1 MGLLGL
7 TSLLDKPDP
16 EVLNKGSIDMSKN
29 ANKSLSKPTP
39 MLSYKVDWLA
49 FTVPCKNLDF
59 KITIKKFL
67 DFWGYDLGLF
77 EAIPG
82 RYFYNSG
89 YTIGYYFNIFY
100 NDPAKEISKNSSM
113 TVNFQL
119 TGNGCTDLGYHLEE
133 LLDSKD
139 YEANWLYLFEWLEK
153 MNCKITR
160 CDLALDDFTGCC
172 SFETMIENHLKKGFY
187 RSVKKTYSISRGA
200 DQKQNSRGLTIYVG
214 KMPAGGAGSAGVV
227 YARFYKKLD
236 EFREK
241 HQLAPKV
248 ARESGVWDRY
258 EISFSKRKAQKVV
271 DDILQAQSFS
281 KIYLGVLRNLIEFVN
296 PTRNQRGN
304 LYRNKNKWEICD
316 WWEKFLQN
324 AEKVKIGSDASRE
337 TNLPETLQWLRVS
350 VLPSLRLVEQV
361 CLEHGWDFYSIIR
374 QCDVEFAKKQKR
386 LLKDSRHIPDKLLKL
401 YLQQFKEGYK

>member
-1 MGLLGL
+1 MSEKNHKESAKL
-7 TSLLDKPDP
+7 TPK
-16 EVLNKGSIDMSKN
+16 
-29 ANKSLSKPTP
+29 
-39 MLSYKVDWLA
+39 LSYKVDWLA
-49 FTVPCKNLDF
+49 FTIPCKDLDY
-59 KITIKKFL
+59 KITIKKIL
-67 DFWGYDLGLF
+67 DSWGYDIDLF
-77 EAIPG
+77 ERVPG

-89 YTIGYYFNIFY
+89 LTIGYYFNIFF
-100 NDPAKEISKNSSM
+100 NDPTKEVSKNSSM

-119 TGNGCTDLGYHLEE
+119 TGNGCTDLSYRLED

-139 YEANWLYLFEWLEK
+139 DEANWLYLFDWLKK
-153 MNCKITR
+153 MGCKITR
-160 CDLALDDFTGCC
+160 TDIALDDFTGCC

-214 KMPAGGAGSAGVV
+214 KMPKGGAGSAGVV

-281 KIYLGVLRNLIEFVN
+281 KIYLGVLRNLVEFVN

-337 TNLPETLQWLRVS
+337 TNLPELLEWLRTS
-350 VLPSLRLVEQV
+350 VLPSLRLIEQIG
-361 CLEHGWDFYSIIR
+361 LENNFDIYSIIK
-374 QCDVEFAKKQKR
+374 QCDVKFAKKQKR
-386 LLKDSRHIPDKLLKL
+386 LLKDSRNIPDKLLQT
-401 YLQQFKEGYK
+401 YLKEFVEGYK